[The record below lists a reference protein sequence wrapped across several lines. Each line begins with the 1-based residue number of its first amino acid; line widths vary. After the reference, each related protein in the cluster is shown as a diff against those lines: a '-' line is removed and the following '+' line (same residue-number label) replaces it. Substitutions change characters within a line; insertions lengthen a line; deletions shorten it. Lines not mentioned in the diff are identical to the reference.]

1 MNMWM
6 VRQALSPGVQYTQK
20 ANLRAQMLWIG
31 GDPTQRLRCRPEQDV
46 VNHDLILECNG
57 LDLLG
62 HREHHM
68 EVVRVEQF
76 RPTVIEPLSGQP
88 AELQGSTKC
97 DQY

>member
-1 MNMWM
+1 M
-6 VRQALSPGVQYTQK
+6 Y
-20 ANLRAQMLWIG
+20 IG
-31 GDPTQRLRCRPEQDV
+31 LRCRHEQDV

-76 RPTVIEPLSGQP
+76 RPTVIKPLSACETLALRAAFVTAGVVP
-88 AELQGSTKC
+88 DALMTAIAAPLDDDVLPESRDCGLR
-97 DQY
+97 YAP